1 MSHPQGSLVGMTK
14 AERWLNLIAFLL
26 NRYTAVAR
34 EELLSQV
41 ADYSDDWNS
50 RNATRRESVRRKFER
65 DKSELRELGVIL
77 ETRKVTADHTD
88 QEVEGYLLKPKDFY
102 LPYLELR
109 TGAAPR
115 SDPYFLP
122 SIRVESGDLAVLRR
136 AAERVSRLEGTP
148 LGMAAQSV
156 VRKLA
161 FDIPDLATVVAEPAL
176 LAPGFPSFEAQFAV
190 LKEGLE
196 QQRAVRCRY
205 YAIGRDKEEE
215 RHIEPY
221 GLMLTWGSWYCVA
234 RSRERKA
241 LRVFRMD
248 RLKDAR
254 LDQGPGAGFDVPRSF
269 AIASYLNRAPW
280 ELSEHKPFTARVRIG
295 FPQSRW
301 VLAEGLGTVTKAV
314 TGDGS
319 VELEFAVRA
328 ADPFVR
334 WLLPF
339 GPQAEVLGPP
349 KLKQQL
355 ATARAALRRLYR

>member
-1 MSHPQGSLVGMTK
+1 MTK

-26 NRYTAVAR
+26 NRHTAVAR

-41 ADYSDDWNS
+41 DDYSAEWNS
-50 RNATRRESVRRKFER
+50 GNKTRRESARRKFER
-65 DKSELRELGVIL
+65 DKSELRELGVAL
-77 ETRKVTADHTD
+77 ETSMITAEHTEQD
-88 QEVEGYLLKPKDFY
+88 VEGYLLKPKDFY

-109 TGAAPR
+109 TAGSPR
-115 SDPYFLP
+115 PYHLE
-122 SIRVESGDLAVLRR
+122 SIRVEPEELPILRR
-136 AAERVSRLEGTP
+136 AAERVSQLEGTP

-161 FDIPDLATVVAEPAL
+161 FDLPDLATVAEEPAL
-176 LAPGFPSFEAQFAV
+176 LVPVSPAFEQQFAV

-234 RSRERKA
+234 WSRERKA
-241 LRVFRMD
+241 MRVFRIERM
-248 RLKDAR
+248 KHAE
-254 LDQGPGAGFDVPRSF
+254 LDTEPSGEFDVPRNF
-269 AIASYLNRAPW
+269 TIASYLNRAPW
-280 ELSEHKPFTARVRIG
+280 ELSEAKAFKARVRIG
-295 FPQSRW
+295 FPHSRW
-301 VLAEGLGTVTKAV
+301 VLAEGLGTVAKAV

-319 VELEFAVRA
+319 VELEFAVRV

-355 ATARAALRRLYR
+355 AAARTALRRVYQ

>member
-1 MSHPQGSLVGMTK
+1 MTK

-26 NRYTAVAR
+26 NRHTAVAR

-41 ADYSDDWNS
+41 DDYKADWNS
-50 RNATRRESVRRKFER
+50 GNETRRESVRRKFER
-65 DKSELRELGVIL
+65 DKSDLRELGVVL
-77 ETRKVTADHTD
+77 ETRKVTAEHTD

-109 TGAAPR
+109 TVAAPR
-115 SDPYFLP
+115 ADPYFLP
-122 SIRVESGDLAVLRR
+122 SIRVESQELPILRR
-136 AAERVSRLEGTP
+136 AAERVSRLEGTS

-161 FDIPDLATVVAEPAL
+161 FDIPDLATMVAEPSL
-176 LAPGFPSFEAQFAV
+176 LEPVSPMFEKEFAV
-190 LKEGLE
+190 LKQGLE

-241 LRVFRMD
+241 LRVFRID
-248 RLKDAR
+248 RMKDAR
-254 LDQGPGAGFDVPRSF
+254 LDEGPGAGFDVPRSF
-269 AIASYLNRAPW
+269 TIASYLNRAPW
-280 ELSEHKPFTARVRIG
+280 ELSEAKPFTARVRIG

-314 TGDGS
+314 TADGS
-319 VELEFAVRA
+319 VELAFAVRA

-355 ATARAALRRLYR
+355 AAARAALQRLYR

>member
-1 MSHPQGSLVGMTK
+1 MSK

-26 NRYTAVAR
+26 NRHTAVAR

-41 ADYSDDWNS
+41 DDYKADWNS
-50 RNATRRESVRRKFER
+50 GNETRRESARRKFER
-65 DKSELRELGVIL
+65 DKSDLRELGVVL
-77 ETRKVTADHTD
+77 ETRKVTAEHTD

-109 TGAAPR
+109 TVAAPR

-122 SIRVESGDLAVLRR
+122 SIRVEPNELPILRR
-136 AAERVSRLEGTP
+136 AAERVSQLEGTS

-161 FDIPDLATVVAEPAL
+161 FDIPDLATMVAEPAL
-176 LAPGFPSFEAQFAV
+176 PESVSPTFERQFAV

-241 LRVFRMD
+241 LRVFRID
-248 RLKDAR
+248 RMKNAE
-254 LDQGPGAGFDVPRSF
+254 LDMEPGAEFDVPRSF
-269 AIASYLNRAPW
+269 TIASYMNRAPW
-280 ELSEHKPFTARVRIG
+280 ELSEAEPFTAHVRIG
-295 FPQSRW
+295 FPHSRW
-301 VLAEGLGTVTKAV
+301 VLAEGLGRVTKAV

-355 ATARAALRRLYR
+355 ATARAALKQLYR

>member
-1 MSHPQGSLVGMTK
+1 MTK

-26 NRYTAVAR
+26 NRHTAVAR

-50 RNATRRESVRRKFER
+50 RDDTRRESARRKFER
-65 DKSELRELGVIL
+65 DKSELRALGVIL
-77 ETRKVTADHTD
+77 ETRKVSTHHTE

-109 TGAAPR
+109 TVAAPR

-122 SIRVESGDLAVLRR
+122 SIRLEQAELPILRR
-136 AAERVSRLEGTP
+136 AAERVSQLEGTP

-161 FDIPDLATVVAEPAL
+161 FDLPDIATAVAEPL
-176 LAPGFPSFEAQFAV
+176 LVGPVSPTFEKQFAV

-196 QQRAVRCRY
+196 KQRAVRCRY

-241 LRVFRMD
+241 LRVFRID
-248 RLKDAR
+248 RMKDAR
-254 LDQGPGAGFDVPRSF
+254 IDTGPGAEFQVPRSF
-269 AIASYLNRAPW
+269 TIASYLNRTPW
-280 ELSEHKPFTARVRIG
+280 ELSEAKPFTARVRIG

-319 VELEFAVRA
+319 VELSFDVRA

-339 GPQAEVLGPP
+339 GSQAEVLGPP

-355 ATARAALRRLYR
+355 AKARAALRRVYR

>member
-1 MSHPQGSLVGMTK
+1 VTK

-26 NRYTAVAR
+26 NRHTAVAR

-41 ADYSDDWNS
+41 ADYNADWNS
-50 RNATRRESVRRKFER
+50 RNATRRASVRRKFER

-77 ETRKVTADHTD
+77 ETRKVAADHTD

-109 TGAAPR
+109 TLSAPR

-122 SIRVESGDLAVLRR
+122 SIRVEPDELQVLRR

-161 FDIPDLATVVAEPAL
+161 FDLPNLETMVAEPTL
-176 LAPGFPSFEAQFAV
+176 LEPVSPTFEKQFAV

-221 GLMLTWGSWYCVA
+221 GLMLIWGSWYCVA

-241 LRVFRMD
+241 LRVFRID
-248 RLKDAR
+248 RMKDAR
-254 LDQGPGAGFDVPRSF
+254 LDTGPGAEFHVPRSF
-269 AIASYLNRAPW
+269 TIASYMNRAPW
-280 ELSEHKPFTARVRIG
+280 ELSEDKPFTARVRIG

-301 VLAEGLGTVTKAV
+301 VLAEGLGHVTKAV
-314 TGDGS
+314 TADGS
-319 VELEFAVRA
+319 VELEFAVRT

-339 GPQAEVLGPP
+339 GPQAEVLGPA
-349 KLKQQL
+349 KLKQML
-355 ATARAALRRLYR
+355 AAARAALRRVYR